1 MSKPITISYLWDKD
15 TYLKASEIAY
25 KYELKH
31 SPKRFLGWI
40 FIALTQFGVV
50 SAMKGGAIGLLLLSS
65 ILVVY
70 WYYFRWQIRKKIL
83 LKNFD
88 TSNNANHQFKIIAD
102 DKGLNIDKVDIQWS
116 SILEVISFAEGFLLY
131 HNDTFIFL
139 PSKAF
144 DSIEEKNHFTSLAK
158 NQVQNYKKEL

>member
-1 MSKPITISYLWDKD
+1 MSKPIHISYIWDKE

-40 FIALTQFGVV
+40 FIAMTQFGVV
-50 SAMKGGAIGLLLLSS
+50 QTMKGGAIGLLLLSS
-65 ILVVY
+65 ILVIY
-70 WYYFRWQIRKKIL
+70 WYYFRWQIRKKLL

-102 DKGLNIDKVDIQWS
+102 DEGLNIDNVNIKWS
-116 SILEVISFAEGFLLY
+116 NILEVVSFDDGFLLY
-131 HNDTFIFL
+131 YNDTFIFF
-139 PSKAF
+139 PTKAF
-144 DSIEEKNHFTSLAK
+144 ESIEEKNRFASLAK
-158 NQVQNYKKEL
+158 SKVQNYKKEI

>member
-1 MSKPITISYLWDKD
+1 MSKPIHISYLWDEK

-40 FIALTQFGVV
+40 FIAMTQFGVV

-65 ILVVY
+65 ILVIY

-88 TSNNANHQFKIIAD
+88 TSTNANHQFSILANKQ
-102 DKGLNIDKVDIQWS
+102 GLNIDKVNIKWS
-116 SILEVISFAEGFLLY
+116 SILEVISFNEGFLLY
-131 HNDTFIFL
+131 YNATFIFFL
-139 PSKAF
+139 SKAF
-144 DSIEEKNHFTSLAK
+144 DSIEEKNHFSTLAK
-158 NQVQNYKKEL
+158 SQVENYKKEL